1 MTRRLTVSIEEAA
14 KLLGISRAFAYALV
28 RREEL
33 PTIHLG
39 RRRVVPVVALTRLM
53 GSADQF
59 DDSTIDL
66 RDEDDEA
73 APTLKAAN
81 Q

>member
-53 GSADQF
+53 GSSDQLAEA
-59 DDSTIDL
+59 TIDL
-66 RDEDDEA
+66 RDSAEDE

-81 Q
+81 K

>member
-14 KLLGISRAFAYALV
+14 KLLGISRTFAYTLV

-39 RRRVVPVVALTRLM
+39 RRRVVPIAALTRLM
-53 GSADQF
+53 SSSDQL

-66 RDEDDEA
+66 RDMDSEEA
-73 APTLKAAN
+73 PILKAAN